1 MNTKEFREGIKAG
14 LPICVGYFSVSI
26 AFGLSCVQMG
36 MPAWLAVLTSL
47 TNLTSAGQFAG
58 ATLLMSHANYLE
70 VVVTLFVINMRYFF
84 MSFSVSQKLAEN
96 FTIGKRLIAGF
107 GITDE
112 IFAVSMQRDKRLTFP
127 YILGLMLTPI
137 AGWTLGTLT
146 GAVANSILPT
156 VLTDAM
162 GIALYVMF
170 IAIIVPQAKE
180 EKNVM
185 IAVVM
190 AIVASYLFT
199 YLPGLKNLSSGWAT
213 IIITIMVSF
222 IASVIFPVDEKEVTE

>member
-1 MNTKEFREGIKAG
+1 MNRNEFKQGIKDG
-14 LPICVGYFSVSI
+14 LPICIGYFSVSI

-58 ATLLMSHANYLE
+58 ATLLMAHSNYIE
-70 VVVTLFVINMRYFF
+70 IMVTLFVINMRYFF
-84 MSFSVSQKLAEN
+84 MSFSVSQKLAEK
-96 FTIGKRLIAGF
+96 FPVRKRLIAGF

-112 IFAVSMQRDKRLTFP
+112 IFAVSMQREKELTFP

-162 GIALYVMF
+162 GIALYAMF
-170 IAIIVPQAKE
+170 IAIIVPSARE
-180 EKNVM
+180 EKNIL

-190 AIVASYLFT
+190 AIAASYLFT

-213 IIITIMVSF
+213 IIITVSVSL
-222 IASVIFPVDEKEVTE
+222 IAAVMFPVEEEEAK

>member
-1 MNTKEFREGIKAG
+1 MNTKEFKEGIKAG
-14 LPICVGYFSVSI
+14 LPICIGYFSVSI

-36 MPAWLAVLTSL
+36 MPGWLAVLTSL

-58 ATLLMSHANYLE
+58 ATLLMAHSNYIE
-70 VVVTLFVINMRYFF
+70 IMVTLFVINMRYFF

-96 FTIGKRLIAGF
+96 FPIRKRLIAGF

-112 IFAVSMQRDKRLTFP
+112 IFAVSMQREKELTFP

-137 AGWTLGTLT
+137 VGWTLGTLT

-162 GIALYVMF
+162 GIALYAMF
-170 IAIIVPQAKE
+170 IAIIVPSAKE
-180 EKNVM
+180 EKNVL

-199 YLPGLKNLSSGWAT
+199 YLPGLRNLSSGWAT
-213 IIITIMVSF
+213 IIITVSVSL
-222 IASVIFPVDEKEVTE
+222 IAAVIFPVEEKEAE